1 VTNIAPPYGLTFQN
15 IPTINLRLEFDAT
28 LAFVDSD
35 EASSLLTGPHRKVR
49 APMFDW
55 VGMPNDLFTVL
66 LQRAILG
73 VEAYLPSALSYTL
86 AVLGN
91 TDKTLIE
98 KLRTP
103 SAFGAKSMA
112 ANIYHRM
119 PAAVHPELS
128 LQHLD
133 QELYE
138 ETVAF
143 YREIRNPIF
152 HGKEIASTSI
162 ESIRQSFKLIGRI
175 YTWVDYWHDPEKT
188 QQSEIVFGSFTVKL
202 PKFINRAP

>member
-1 VTNIAPPYGLTFQN
+1 LNSKAPPYGLTFQN
-15 IPTINLRLEFDAT
+15 IPSVNLRLEFDAT
-28 LAFVDSD
+28 LEFLNSD
-35 EASSLLTGPHRKVR
+35 AAKSCMSGQHQKVR

-55 VGMPNDLFTVL
+55 VGMPSDLFTLL
-66 LQRAILG
+66 LQRSILG
-73 VEAYLPSALSYTL
+73 VEAYLPSALGYTM

-91 TDKTLIE
+91 LDKSLFA
-98 KLRTP
+98 KLKTP
-103 SAFGAKSMA
+103 STFGAKSMA

-128 LQHLD
+128 LRHLD

-143 YREIRNPIF
+143 YREVRNPIF
-152 HGKEIASTSI
+152 HGKEIAGASI
-162 ESIRQSFKLIGRI
+162 EPIRQSVGLIGRI
-175 YTWVDYWHDPEKT
+175 YTWIDYWHNPEKT
-188 QQSEIVFGSFTVKL
+188 HQSEITFGALVIKL